1 MLESLPFFLRPPFAV
16 ASSAV
21 QPLPLVLDPLVQII
35 TLEIL
40 GLSAYYI
47 YRQRMTAFGYTKVL
61 LLADYVLFAGV
72 MVFELL
78 RTAVYST
85 TDFASSGFA
94 YVYTVGGTDLIL
106 ASNIVLTLLAVA
118 VYLVPSGIGSKSVIR
133 LLWDKKLHVVSFGAY
148 TAFILFAMVYV
159 AVEMPFLTQQI
170 PSITGVI
177 LPATA
182 FNKPYLAILLV
193 VLLVF
198 IFYPSV
204 LLVLASR
211 KAKDPSVRNV
221 LRVLPV
227 VWSGIGVD
235 LLFFNGYLLSINIDA
250 TAFGYLI
257 GAVGFGVT
265 AFVFRRA
272 SLLTAFFEPV
282 RPTGKFAAEFPFTDR
297 LGVQATFLQGRTFLL
312 ETDPSIPYEQVVSD
326 FARQSVSNNNT
337 VYVFTAKGSPIY
349 NALHNTTGVRFYILS
364 AKVSYPKPEENEP
377 SQILIPSNDQAVI
390 LDLIDKTLSA
400 ATSPAQVAIVFDSIS
415 DMVLSTGFE
424 STYKFVKQVNETTGN
439 GRTSA
444 LFLMTLGA
452 HDEKVVSFVRSLFP
466 TQMVDDANGL
476 RITRSQ

>member
-1 MLESLPFFLRPPFAV
+1 LLQYFLRPFLAA
-16 ASSAV
+16 ASASV

-47 YRQRMTAFGYTKVL
+47 YRQKMTAYGYTKVL
-61 LLADYVLFAGV
+61 LLADYALFGGV

-85 TDFASSGFA
+85 SDFVTSGFA

-133 LLWDKKLHVVSFGAY
+133 LLWEKKVHVVSFGAY
-148 TAFILFAMVYV
+148 TAFIVFAAVYV
-159 AVEMPFLTQQI
+159 AVAAPFVAEQI
-170 PSITGVI
+170 PSITGVT

-182 FNKPYLAILLV
+182 FSKSYLLV
-193 VLLVF
+193 LLIVLLVF
-198 IFYPSV
+198 ILYPSV

-211 KAKDPSVRNV
+211 KAKDPAVRRV

-227 VWSGIGVD
+227 IWSGIGVD

-250 TAFGYLI
+250 TAFGYLL

-282 RPTGKFAAEFPFTDR
+282 RPTGKVTAEFPFTDR
-297 LGVQATFLQGRTFLL
+297 LGVPATFLQGRTLLL
-312 ETDPSIPYEQVVSD
+312 ETDPSVAYEQAVSD
-326 FARQSVSNNNT
+326 FARQSVSNNST
-337 VYVFTAKGSPIY
+337 VYVFTSKGSPIY
-349 NALHNTTGVRFYILS
+349 NALHNAQGVRFYILS
-364 AKVSYPKPEENEP
+364 TKVSYPKPEENEP
-377 SQILIPSNDQAVI
+377 SQILIPSNDQAVM
-390 LDLIDKTLSA
+390 LDLIDKTITASG
-400 ATSPAQVAIVFDSIS
+400 SPGQVAIVFDSIS

-424 STYKFVKQVNETTGN
+424 GTYKFVKQVNETTGN
-439 GRTSA
+439 GRTAA

-466 TQMVDDANGL
+466 TQVVDDATGL
-476 RITRSQ
+476 RVTRSQ